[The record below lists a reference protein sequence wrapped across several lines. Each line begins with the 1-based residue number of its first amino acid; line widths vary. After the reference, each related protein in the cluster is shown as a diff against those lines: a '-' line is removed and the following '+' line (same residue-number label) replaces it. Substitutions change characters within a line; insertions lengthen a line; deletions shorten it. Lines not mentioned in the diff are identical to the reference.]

1 MAIDTVTTGSNQRQV
16 SCLGDPANASQI
28 QSVLVLADSKNL
40 ASSYAALNGSVPWL
54 YNPVSNLYDQQRAA
68 PGTTGI
74 AVANTEGSKPTYSV
88 GISGFTPV
96 ATPTDFWQIIGSASK
111 TVRVTRIAV
120 SGWATAAIAV
130 DLLLI
135 KRTTASTGG
144 TPTAPTIC
152 PHDSSD
158 GAATAVVNSFAANPG
173 ALGTTAGT
181 LRAAKHNLGAA
192 GNAGTVAWDFTTR
205 NSKGIVLRGVAQQLC
220 LNWNGIAVPA
230 GTLLDIDVEFTEE
243 PLT

>member
-1 MAIDTVTTGSNQRQV
+1 MAIDTVTVGSNQRVVQV
-16 SCLGDPANASQI
+16 LGDPSNASQM
-28 QSVLVLADSKNL
+28 QSVLALSDAKNL
-40 ASSYAALNGSVPWL
+40 ASAYAALVANVPWL
-54 YNPVSNLYDQQRAA
+54 LNPVSSLYDQQRAA

-74 AVANTEGSKPTYSV
+74 AAVSTEGSKATYSV
-88 GISGFTPV
+88 GISGFTPA
-96 ATPTDFWQIIGSASK
+96 ATPTDWWQIIGSATK

-144 TPTAPTIC
+144 TPTAPAIGV
-152 PHDSSD
+152 HDSND
-158 GAATAVVNSFAANPG
+158 AAATAVVNSFAANPSP
-173 ALGTTAGT
+173 LGTTGGT

-192 GNAGTVAWDFTTR
+192 GNAGTVVWDFTTR
-205 NSKGIVLRGVAQQLC
+205 NSKGIVLRGVAQQLV
-220 LNWNGIAVPA
+220 LNWGGVAVPS
-230 GTLLDIDVEFTEE
+230 GTLLDVDCEWTEE